1 MTPSQVNR
9 LSNPA
14 LKCVFFACYSTIG
27 DIQACQ
33 VVNMRSKRYLS
44 KLNEGI
50 SEEEYTI
57 REQLLEKEQRLENL
71 CSNNEHF

>member
-1 MTPSQVNR
+1 
-9 LSNPA
+9 
-14 LKCVFFACYSTIG
+14 
-27 DIQACQ
+27 
-33 VVNMRSKRYLS
+33 MRSKRYLS